1 LLSQNAEVIGALEE
15 HFHQIGPGG
24 TAAGQQ
30 IFQGWAPVAIEDASG
45 WRCCSDHAV
54 AGGEGGALPGL
65 KLLIS

>member
-1 LLSQNAEVIGALEE
+1 
-15 HFHQIGPGG
+15 
-24 TAAGQQ
+24 
-30 IFQGWAPVAIEDASG
+30 VAIEDASG